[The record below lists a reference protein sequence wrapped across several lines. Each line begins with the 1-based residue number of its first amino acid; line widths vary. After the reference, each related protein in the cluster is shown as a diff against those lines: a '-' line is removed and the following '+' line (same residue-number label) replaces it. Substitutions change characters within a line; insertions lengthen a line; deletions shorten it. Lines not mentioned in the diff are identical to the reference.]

1 MSKIKKIKPLTNVK
15 FLNLYELEAENK
27 FGKTHP
33 YYAASRKSKDTMMAA
48 TQTVIPDGVVI
59 YSLFGPSF
67 DRLVMIRQF
76 RYPLNNFIYELPA
89 GLIDPGE
96 SVTDTAVREMKEE
109 TGLQF
114 TPFHCEEFL
123 HRPHFSSAGMTDE
136 TNCTVYGTASGTP
149 NLNHLEANEDLTV
162 CLVDKSEAKR
172 ILKEEYL
179 SVKAYYLLLHFL
191 QSRPEDPFS
200 FLEIAR

>member
-1 MSKIKKIKPLTNVK
+1 MSKVNKIKPLTNVK

-27 FGKTHP
+27 LGMTHP
-33 YYAASRKSKDTMMAA
+33 YYVASRKTEKSMMAA
-48 TQTVIPDGVVI
+48 SKTVSPDGVII
-59 YSLFGPSF
+59 YSLFGDSF
-67 DRLVMIRQF
+67 DQLIMIRQF
-76 RYPLNNFIYELPA
+76 RYPLNDYIYELPA

-96 SVTDTAVREMKEE
+96 SIKDTAVREMMEE

-114 TPFHCEEFL
+114 TPVHCEEFL

-149 NLNHLEANEDLTV
+149 NLYHLEPNEDLTV
-162 CLVDKSEAKR
+162 CLVDKTEAKR
-172 ILKEEYL
+172 ILKEENL

-191 QSRPEDPFS
+191 QSRPEDPFA
-200 FLEIAR
+200 FLHF